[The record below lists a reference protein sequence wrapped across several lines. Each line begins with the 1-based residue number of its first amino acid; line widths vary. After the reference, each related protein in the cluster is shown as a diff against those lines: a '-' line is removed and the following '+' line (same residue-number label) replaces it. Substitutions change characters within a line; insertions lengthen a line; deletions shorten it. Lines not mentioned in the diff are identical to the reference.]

1 MGKGEQM
8 KDLLQVARYIFEKV
22 PKIENPPSLW
32 LPNMSIFSFLLFS
45 EFWTLPEFKKRL
57 SHLINEFKIH
67 HLYSLI
73 TNHDDFDNADPSRM
87 QDACHMNEWPCF
99 HKFL

>member
-45 EFWTLPEFKKRL
+45 EFELFPNLRNV
-57 SHLINEFKIH
+57 SHI
-67 HLYSLI
+67 
-73 TNHDDFDNADPSRM
+73 
-87 QDACHMNEWPCF
+87 
-99 HKFL
+99 